1 MFEDGSLRSPGDV
14 EAGLEAVEAVTLGK
28 VRVAHNNVR
37 TLSACEQVSWPTSE
51 FMRPEEEKNKGMPNV
66 EDDTKIMSLNFIYVL
81 SYDLDINEFSIP
93 NDGELIF

>member
-1 MFEDGSLRSPGDV
+1 
-14 EAGLEAVEAVTLGK
+14 
-28 VRVAHNNVR
+28 
-37 TLSACEQVSWPTSE
+37 
-51 FMRPEEEKNKGMPNV
+51 MRPEEEKNKGMPNV

>member
-1 MFEDGSLRSPGDV
+1 MFKDGSLRSPGDV

-66 EDDTKIMSLNFIYVL
+66 EDDTKIMSLNLIYVL
-81 SYDLDINEFSIP
+81 SYDLDIN
-93 NDGELIF
+93 